1 MKIKKF
7 CFIES
12 ILSKKIYVNN
22 LERENILERIKV
34 TIKDNFFFPKKK
46 NFFKNSIIKRSICFL
61 HQFIGLK
68 RKF

>member
-1 MKIKKF
+1 MKIKKYF
-7 CFIES
+7 FIES

-46 NFFKNSIIKRSICFL
+46 KSLRIVL
-61 HQFIGLK
+61 
-68 RKF
+68 